1 MSDSR
6 ETRISVSLP
15 LPTPLSHWTLPLSI
29 VLILPSLLLMFEST
43 ASGHNHCSIPTSSAL
58 LQKASVVMYAY
69 PNMQVVG
76 GSSDDP
82 EILYSNKSP
91 GNTTEAKP

>member
-1 MSDSR
+1 
-6 ETRISVSLP
+6 
-15 LPTPLSHWTLPLSI
+15 
-29 VLILPSLLLMFEST
+29 MFEST

-91 GNTTEAKP
+91 GNTTEAKPWHRNILGFSCSSFQVYNPGQESPC